1 MIGKKEHK
9 IRFLGL
15 ILGCFFAVIGILGGF
30 LSASLVYA
38 EDSPNQIRTEEIEM
52 QPEEGEDSP
61 FQIETEEFEMQ
72 PEEGE
77 GGNLLDHVGA
87 SVIDS
92 EVETDRKISHF
103 AEIWEAAGAENDC
116 EETLGK
122 IGWTVCPKTGKIAEA
137 VDWLYERIDG
147 VLKIDPVS
155 MEDDSPVYTVWKYA
169 LNVANVL
176 FIGFLLVVI
185 YSQITGLGISNYGIK
200 KAMPKLIVAAIVIN
214 LSFFLSSLLVDLSN
228 VIGDNVRDLFA
239 SIGDSITPTYV
250 VPEVDPESDY
260 FTTEELR
267 QMARD
272 DRDALAGVALGLGAG
287 VVAFE
292 SGAIWMLL
300 PVLFGA
306 IVSVVTGLIT
316 IALRQAVVTLLIMI
330 APLAIVASILPNT
343 EKWYKK
349 WLDLLKRML
358 VFYPLYSMLFG
369 ASNLAG
375 YAILTSAKDGF
386 GVLLGMAVQVF
397 PLFYSWKLMKMS
409 GTVLGTINSK
419 LNGWMAKPLSTSRA
433 WATQRRQSTKANL
446 LANGVTPSARL
457 LQFMDK
463 RRALREENTKNA
475 LEIISSRNTLYVQ
488 KKIANSE
495 ISETTSRS
503 RYTSRYTRNAKKAR
517 SYSLMASN
525 AVANTEHVLSRY
537 GQYFRKDA
545 ENNALVEQAKRAWLD
560 HGRSIIQ
567 KEIDDED
574 DIGFLTEKFLDA
586 NKRDANNNPIDSV
599 AFNRYVRSVVG
610 PDGEERLLGKVI
622 AQSAK
627 VESKQRAEYHIMMNK
642 LGLNGYNKSAFRSW
656 LAGYERNDDG
666 WAVGAD
672 GKRLKND
679 DGSYVEMIQGDVL
692 TKAPEKMVLYDKR
705 DEQGLYFDLKDQD
718 GKIMARVH
726 RGRGSDGRRHDDAAF
741 IKEVISNF
749 DIPISDPLNNVY
761 GILSGIKPGDIT
773 TPQGQNEIGLAR
785 YSTTIGRA
793 MSAYKGDASWAGGM
807 FNSGIGNRQIKNS
820 AQYAIWV
827 LDSIKK
833 TLKPGAFNTQNP
845 ASVEFV
851 RTILDPDNWEKI
863 FTEQEMIDAVNINNE
878 FLGGEEW
885 ELDENGEI
893 IGYTPVDNPTY
904 EQRMNL
910 LKRKLFFPAMSKIL
924 PAFDRLRTNNTID
937 NQKPGTADEQFKFLK
952 MVQEKW
958 ENNPALNFDPTL
970 VDQDLQS
977 EARAF
982 RQRKHDKDGNLLY
995 VKQQDDTTSPSS
1007 ENLLITLEEI
1017 YDNSLTAEELKDK
1030 IFAVLGSDD
1039 TLDKYSRVLERFN
1052 ELCEENPNATMEE
1065 INGWFDDLSML
1076 VAD

>member
-38 EDSPNQIRTEEIEM
+38 EDSPNQIRTEETEM

-61 FQIETEEFEMQ
+61 FQIKTEEFEMQ
-72 PEEGE
+72 PEEEE
-77 GGNLLDHVGA
+77 GGSLLDHVGA

-200 KAMPKLIVAAIVIN
+200 KVMPKLIVAAIVIN

-272 DRDALAGVALGLGAG
+272 DRDALAGVVLGLGAG

-343 EKWYKK
+343 EKWYRK

-433 WATQRRQSTKANL
+433 WATQRRQST
-446 LANGVTPSARL
+446 
-457 LQFMDK
+457 
-463 RRALREENTKNA
+463 
-475 LEIISSRNTLYVQ
+475 
-488 KKIANSE
+488 
-495 ISETTSRS
+495 
-503 RYTSRYTRNAKKAR
+503 
-517 SYSLMASN
+517 
-525 AVANTEHVLSRY
+525 
-537 GQYFRKDA
+537 
-545 ENNALVEQAKRAWLD
+545 
-560 HGRSIIQ
+560 
-567 KEIDDED
+567 
-574 DIGFLTEKFLDA
+574 
-586 NKRDANNNPIDSV
+586 
-599 AFNRYVRSVVG
+599 
-610 PDGEERLLGKVI
+610 
-622 AQSAK
+622 
-627 VESKQRAEYHIMMNK
+627 
-642 LGLNGYNKSAFRSW
+642 
-656 LAGYERNDDG
+656 
-666 WAVGAD
+666 
-672 GKRLKND
+672 
-679 DGSYVEMIQGDVL
+679 
-692 TKAPEKMVLYDKR
+692 
-705 DEQGLYFDLKDQD
+705 
-718 GKIMARVH
+718 
-726 RGRGSDGRRHDDAAF
+726 
-741 IKEVISNF
+741 
-749 DIPISDPLNNVY
+749 
-761 GILSGIKPGDIT
+761 
-773 TPQGQNEIGLAR
+773 
-785 YSTTIGRA
+785 
-793 MSAYKGDASWAGGM
+793 
-807 FNSGIGNRQIKNS
+807 
-820 AQYAIWV
+820 
-827 LDSIKK
+827 
-833 TLKPGAFNTQNP
+833 
-845 ASVEFV
+845 
-851 RTILDPDNWEKI
+851 
-863 FTEQEMIDAVNINNE
+863 
-878 FLGGEEW
+878 
-885 ELDENGEI
+885 
-893 IGYTPVDNPTY
+893 
-904 EQRMNL
+904 
-910 LKRKLFFPAMSKIL
+910 
-924 PAFDRLRTNNTID
+924 
-937 NQKPGTADEQFKFLK
+937 
-952 MVQEKW
+952 
-958 ENNPALNFDPTL
+958 
-970 VDQDLQS
+970 
-977 EARAF
+977 
-982 RQRKHDKDGNLLY
+982 
-995 VKQQDDTTSPSS
+995 
-1007 ENLLITLEEI
+1007 
-1017 YDNSLTAEELKDK
+1017 
-1030 IFAVLGSDD
+1030 
-1039 TLDKYSRVLERFN
+1039 
-1052 ELCEENPNATMEE
+1052 
-1065 INGWFDDLSML
+1065 
-1076 VAD
+1076 